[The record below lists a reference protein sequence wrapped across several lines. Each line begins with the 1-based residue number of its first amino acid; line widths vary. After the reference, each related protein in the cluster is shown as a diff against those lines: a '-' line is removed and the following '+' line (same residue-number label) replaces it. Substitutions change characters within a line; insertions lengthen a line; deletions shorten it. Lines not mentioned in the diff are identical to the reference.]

1 MPLWLAGVAAH
12 LACCSLPRTLTAACT
27 PSPRPAAVVEGD
39 PVPLKPPTAEEL
51 AAFDRAVQKAK
62 AERGQERAQL
72 FAELAKDAE
81 EHDVGI
87 L

>member
-1 MPLWLAGVAAH
+1 M
-12 LACCSLPRTLTAACT
+12 
-27 PSPRPAAVVEGD
+27 VEGD